1 MTALLDRLRRGV
13 LTAVLPAVAAVLVS
27 LLVLAVVLAVLR
39 VDPVKSVQAL
49 FSFGATDRAEAN
61 QMRTWVNR
69 SVPLFL
75 SGLAV
80 SVGFRMNL
88 FNIGVEGQYRVAAVV
103 AAALGAL
110 VTLPRP
116 LHILLVLLVA
126 MAAGAAYASIP
137 AVLKV
142 KRGVNEVIT
151 TIMLNSIAVGLIA
164 YLLRSPFRD
173 PGLGPNANP
182 STRPLPESAWFPGFK
197 DPFGFLGLA
206 APSREVGGFI
216 VVAVVVGV
224 VVAVVIARTRF
235 GFSLRAAGRNPTAAA
250 ASGVPS
256 ARMTVQAM
264 LLSGALAGLVGMP
277 QVLGEDHAFS
287 INFVA
292 GLGFSGIAVALLG
305 RNSPFGIAVA
315 AALFAFLDRAG
326 PSLQREDIP
335 PSVVV
340 ITQGVI
346 VLSVVVVNEVSR
358 RLLQRAEER
367 RVGRR
372 TGTASAP
379 PPEARPAGVTA

>member
-1 MTALLDRLRRGV
+1 MIRLRRALMSNLV
-13 LTAVLPAVAAVLVS
+13 PAVVAVLVS
-27 LLVLAVVLAVLR
+27 LLVLALVLAILQ
-39 VDPVKSVQAL
+39 VDPVKAVKAL
-49 FSFGATDRAEAN
+49 FDFGASERAQAN

-103 AAALGAL
+103 AAAVGAL
-110 VTLPRP
+110 VHLPAP
-116 LHILLVLLVA
+116 LHILLILLVA
-126 MAAGAAYASIP
+126 MATGAAYASIP
-137 AVLKV
+137 AILKV
-142 KRGVNEVIT
+142 KRGINEVIT
-151 TIMLNSIAVGLIA
+151 TIMLNSIAVGVIA
-164 YLLRSPFRD
+164 YLLREPFRD
-173 PGLGPNANP
+173 PLLGKNANP
-182 STRPLPESAWFPGFK
+182 ATRPLPESAWFPGFA
-197 DPFGFLGLA
+197 DPFGWLGIG

-216 VVAVVVGV
+216 VVAIVVGIL
-224 VVAVVIARTRF
+224 VALVLSRTRF
-235 GFSLRAAGRNPTAAA
+235 GFDLRASGRNASAAQACGVPAGR
-250 ASGVPS
+250 
-256 ARMTVQAM
+256 MTMQAM
-264 LLSGALAGLVGMP
+264 LISGGLAGLVGMP

-305 RNSPFGIAVA
+305 RNSPIGIAFA

-346 VLSVVVVNEVSR
+346 VLSVVIVNEIAR
-358 RLLQRAEER
+358 RLLERAEER
-367 RVGRR
+367 RAGS
-372 TGTASAP
+372 ALAP
-379 PPEARPAGVTA
+379 PTQPIVAEVTA

>member
-1 MTALLDRLRRGV
+1 MSNLV
-13 LTAVLPAVAAVLVS
+13 PAVVALLVS
-27 LLVLAVVLAVLR
+27 LVVLAVVLAVLGL
-39 VDPVKSVQAL
+39 DPIKAVKAL
-49 FSFGATDRAEAN
+49 FYFGGSDRAQAN

-103 AAALGAL
+103 AAAVGAL
-110 VTLPRP
+110 VHLPTW
-116 LHILLVLLVA
+116 LHILFILLVA

-137 AVLKV
+137 AILKV
-142 KRGVNEVIT
+142 KRGINEVIT

-164 YLLRSPFRD
+164 YLLREPLRD
-173 PGLGPNANP
+173 PALGKNANGA
-182 STRPLPESAWFPGFK
+182 TRPLPESAWFPGFP
-197 DPFGFLGLA
+197 DPFGWLGIG

-216 VVAVVVGV
+216 VVAVVVGI
-224 VVAVVIARTRF
+224 VVAFVLSRTRF
-235 GFSLRAAGRNPTAAA
+235 GFDLRASGRNATAAE
-250 ASGVPS
+250 ASGVP
-256 ARMTVQAM
+256 AGRMTMQAM
-264 LLSGALAGLVGMP
+264 LISGALAGLVGMP

-305 RNSPFGIAVA
+305 RNSPIGIAFA
-315 AALFAFLDRAG
+315 AILFAFLDRAG
-326 PSLQREDIP
+326 PSLQRVDIP

-346 VLSVVVVNEVSR
+346 VLSVVIVNEIAR
-358 RLLQRAEER
+358 RLVERAEER
-367 RVGRR
+367 RAGGVAV
-372 TGTASAP
+372 TGPTQLATA
-379 PPEARPAGVTA
+379 EVTP